1 MATRNRKR
9 DGFTLIELM
18 IVIAIIGI
26 LAALA
31 IPNFM
36 RFQLRAKSSEGKSNL
51 AAIRNIEV
59 AYFAE
64 FNSFVGAPPTPAG
77 TPGSARMPWPSPAPA
92 CPACFDQLGFR
103 PEGDV
108 YFQYEVVAVV
118 AGGSTAGNDVFT
130 AAALADLDGDGLG
143 QIWGYVR
150 PLADHSGGQ
159 PSTLVGGVP
168 AAPCAATGTWD
179 SLAGAAVRLESVG
192 PCDDSS
198 GQSVF

>member
-1 MATRNRKR
+1 MVVVA
-9 DGFTLIELM
+9 
-18 IVIAIIGI
+18 IVGI

-36 RFQLRAKSSEGKSNL
+36 RFQHRAKSSEGKSNL
-51 AAIRNIEV
+51 AAIRSIEL

-64 FNSFVGAPPTPAG
+64 YHAFVAAAPTPAAI
-77 TPGSARMPWPSPAPA
+77 PGQARVPWPNPTPA
-92 CPACFDQLGFR
+92 CLACFDRMGFT

-108 YFQYEVVAVV
+108 YFQYEVVAAI

-130 AAALADLDGDGLG
+130 AAAVADLDGDGVA

-150 PLADHSGGQ
+150 PLTDQSGGQ
-159 PSTLVGGVP
+159 SSTLSGGLP

-179 SLAGAAVRLESVG
+179 GIAGTASLLEAVG
-192 PCDDSS
+192 PCDASS

>member
-1 MATRNRKR
+1 
-9 DGFTLIELM
+9 M
-18 IVIAIIGI
+18 IVVAIVGM

-36 RFQLRAKSSEGKSNL
+36 RFQLRAKSSEGKTNL
-51 AAIRNIEV
+51 AAIRSIELGYFGEFHAFV
-59 AYFAE
+59 AA
-64 FNSFVGAPPTPAG
+64 APTPTAIPG
-77 TPGSARMPWPSPAPA
+77 TARVPWPNPTPA
-92 CPACFDQLGFR
+92 CPACFDRLGFT

-108 YFQYEVVAVV
+108 YFQYEVVATV

-130 AAALADLDGDGLG
+130 AAAIADLDGDGIA

-150 PLADHSGGQ
+150 PLSDQSGGQ
-159 PSTLVGGVP
+159 PSTLTGGAP

-179 SLAGAAVRLESVG
+179 SIGGAANLIDSVG
-192 PCDDSS
+192 PCNASS

>member
-1 MATRNRKR
+1 
-9 DGFTLIELM
+9 M
-18 IVIAIIGI
+18 IVVAIIGL
-26 LAALA
+26 LAAIA
-31 IPNFM
+31 IPNFI

-51 AAIRNIEV
+51 AAIRSSEL

-64 FNSFVGAPPTPAG
+64 FHAFVAAPPTPAG
-77 TPGSARMPWPSPAPA
+77 TPSSGRMPWTAPTPG
-92 CPACFDQLGFR
+92 CPNCFDHLGFT

-118 AGGSTAGNDVFT
+118 AGGSVAGPDVFT
-130 AAALADLDGDGLG
+130 AAAVADLDNDGVE

-150 PLADHSGGQ
+150 PLQDETGGQ
-159 PSTLVGGVP
+159 PSTMTGGLA

-179 SLAGAAVRLESVG
+179 SIAGAAVRLESVG
-192 PCDDSS
+192 PCDATS